1 MTSRRTSFLLISTL
15 LVVALGYY
23 AATERPRWARQSY
36 YALTTHALGRAE
48 GYWFAD
54 SITLDLSNGLQ
65 RKMAEIAAVSS
76 AVPAERQEILQW
88 QTPDG
93 EFWAPVGTLRP
104 EVIHF
109 VPPEI

>member
-36 YALTTHALGRAE
+36 YALTHALGRAE
-48 GYWFAD
+48 GCWFAD

-65 RKMAEIAAVSS
+65 RKMAEIAAES
-76 AVPAERQEILQW
+76 EI
-88 QTPDG
+88 P
-93 EFWAPVGTLRP
+93 F
-104 EVIHF
+104 
-109 VPPEI
+109 

>member
-1 MTSRRTSFLLISTL
+1 
-15 LVVALGYY
+15 
-23 AATERPRWARQSY
+23 
-36 YALTTHALGRAE
+36 
-48 GYWFAD
+48 
-54 SITLDLSNGLQ
+54 
-65 RKMAEIAAVSS
+65 MAEIAAVSS

-104 EVIHF
+104 EVVHF